1 MIRIKQGAV
10 ALAAAVLAVA
20 SPLAQAQSSAPDSRI
35 GWYGDVAV
43 GGTHYES
50 EPGFILCRC
59 RKGSATSIKVGAG
72 YRFGVSAVEAWYV
85 DFGKANFGADFYGP
99 ATSAHFR
106 AAVLGGAWAVRWGQH
121 VEATWRAGA
130 AFVNASAG
138 GSTKHD
144 VRPTLGF
151 SIGWRTT
158 ETATLEL
165 SWDYL
170 RASDASGARTDAVPI
185 TLGFRQRF

>member
-1 MIRIKQGAV
+1 MIRFKQGAV
-10 ALAAAVLAVA
+10 TLAAAALAMVA
-20 SPLAQAQSSAPDSRI
+20 PLAQAQSSATDSRI
-35 GWYGDVAV
+35 GWYGDFAA
-43 GGTHYES
+43 GGTSYES
-50 EPGFILCRC
+50 EPGFITCRC
-59 RKGSATSIKVGAG
+59 RKASATTIKVGAG
-72 YRFGVSAVEAWYV
+72 YRFGISAVEAWYV
-85 DFGKANFGADFYGP
+85 DFGKANFDADYYGP

-106 AAVLGGAWAVRWGQH
+106 AAVLGGAWAVRWGPH

-138 GSTKHD
+138 AGSKHD

-165 SWDYL
+165 GVDYL
-170 RASDASGARTDAVPI
+170 RATDASGARTDAVPI